1 MNLALEKHFIKLINY
16 KKGKL
21 SIKSFQNISF
31 YAFNT
36 IFQFLID
43 LLKALLH
50 LIHMVISIFSPSI
63 HQKPEIN
70 SMSVPSTPMPAK
82 L

>member
-43 LLKALLH
+43 FLKELSYILF
-50 LIHMVISIFSPSI
+50 IWS
-63 HQKPEIN
+63 
-70 SMSVPSTPMPAK
+70 
-82 L
+82 